1 MDKIRSV
8 LIKKPEDKPFAAEY
22 NSRYLFTEG
31 KQLSSLLT
39 GQEEEDGCNAAAAK
53 SKNST
58 EMVPSS
64 TAEEPQ
70 RRAVHSILDMLQN
83 KEANE
88 LGEEE
93 PSEQVRWEIL
103 FLINRMLLKTRPYDS
118 IEFFCLQRQ
127 IRRYL
132 GLEGKSKK
140 KRDNESEPELGII
153 QKICCFKGT

>member
-1 MDKIRSV
+1 MNKIRSL
-8 LIKKPEDKPFAAEY
+8 LIKKPEDKPFAADF

-31 KQLSSLLT
+31 KQLSSLLA
-39 GQEEEDGCNAAAAK
+39 GQQEEDDSTTAAAK
-53 SKNST
+53 SKDST
-58 EMVPSS
+58 EIVPSS
-64 TAEEPQ
+64 SAEVPQ
-70 RRAVHSILDMLQN
+70 RRIVPSIFDMFQN
-83 KEANE
+83 KEAGE

-132 GLEGKSKK
+132 GLEGKAKK
-140 KRDNESEPELGII
+140 KRDNGSEPELGII
-153 QKICCFKGT
+153 QKMCCFKGT